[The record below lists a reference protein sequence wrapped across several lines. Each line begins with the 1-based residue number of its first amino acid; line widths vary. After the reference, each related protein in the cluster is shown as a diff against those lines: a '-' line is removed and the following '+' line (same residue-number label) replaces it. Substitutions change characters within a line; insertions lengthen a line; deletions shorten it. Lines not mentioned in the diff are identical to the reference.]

1 MSILKSKHSG
11 WTWEGR
17 RTPFGGGKGG
27 GAPPPPDYRGA
38 AIETAKGDLEAARI
52 ATGANRVNQ
61 ITPYGSLVYSQQG
74 RFDPRAYEQAY
85 QSYQKSLS
93 EGLPEGYSFT
103 DTTGGPRTAV
113 MPQEGYTWAYGPT
126 GDRIQVRKDV
136 ANLKAPR
143 PEDFLTAPATQD
155 EGWTVRQFLS
165 PEQQQ
170 LLDYQNKTSI
180 GLGELTG
187 TGLDYVKGMLQ
198 DPFTTKNLPSL
209 GFNAGETYQD
219 AYMRR
224 LQPQIQQSRDR
235 LNQDLANRGIDI
247 GSEAY
252 QRAMFQQAQRE
263 NDLLLGATTQGFGT
277 GLSARQQ
284 GFTEA
289 AYQRNEPLNTLNAVR
304 TGAQVTNPS
313 FVSVPQQATTK
324 GADLLGAAT
333 AEGNYNTASANAQA
347 AQNAGMT
354 SGLFSLASTGVMAF

>member
-1 MSILKSKHSG
+1 MSILRSKHSG

-27 GAPPPPDYRGA
+27 SPPPPDYRGA
-38 AIETAKGDLEAARI
+38 AIETAKGDIEAARL
-52 ATGANRVNQ
+52 ATAANRVNQ
-61 ITPYGSLVYSQQG
+61 ITPYGELRY
-74 RFDPRAYEQAY
+74 
-85 QSYQKSLS
+85 
-93 EGLPEGYSFT
+93 
-103 DTTGGPRTAV
+103 TTNPA
-113 MPQEGYTWAYGPT
+113 
-126 GDRIQVRKDV
+126 DV
-136 ANLKAPR
+136 DQWGNQMW
-143 PEDFLTAPATQD
+143 TATQ
-155 EGWTVRQFLS
+155 TLS
-165 PEQQQ
+165 PAQQK
-170 LLDYQNKTSI
+170 LLDYQNATSE

-187 TGLDYVKGMLQ
+187 TGLNYVRGMLQ

-224 LQPQIQQSRDR
+224 LQPQIQQSRDK
-235 LNQDLANRGIDI
+235 LQQDLANRGIDI

-304 TGAQVTNPS
+304 TGAQVTNPT

-333 AEGNYNTASANAQA
+333 AEGNYNTASANANA

>member
-1 MSILKSKHSG
+1 M
-11 WTWEGR
+11 
-17 RTPFGGGKGG
+17 GKGG
-27 GAPPPPDYRGA
+27 SAPPPPDYRGA

-52 ATGANRVNQ
+52 AANANRVNQ

-74 RFDPRAYEQAY
+74 KFDPRGYEQAY
-85 QSYQKSLS
+85 QSYQKALS
-93 EGLPEGYSFT
+93 QQGAGLPQGYSLT
-103 DTTGGPRTAV
+103 DTNPFAMRAAV
-113 MPQEGYTWAYGPT
+113 QPKEGFQFAYGPS
-126 GDRIQVRKDV
+126 GDRIEVPLSGDQ
-136 ANLKAPR
+136 LKAPR
-143 PEDFLTAPATQD
+143 VEDFLTAPATEDQ
-155 EGWTVRQFLS
+155 GWTVRQYLS

-187 TGLDYVKGMLQ
+187 TGLNYVKGMLQ

-209 GFNAGETYQD
+209 GINAGETYQD

-224 LQPQIQQSRDR
+224 LQPQIQQSRDALQQR
-235 LNQDLANRGIDI
+235 LANQGIDI

-252 QRAMFQQAQRE
+252 QRAMFQQDQRE

-304 TGAQVTNPS
+304 TGAQVTNPT

-333 AEGNYNTASANAQA
+333 AEGNYNTASANAAQA
-347 AQNAGMT
+347 GQAGMT
-354 SGLFSLASTGVMAF
+354 QGLVSLGSTAMMAF

>member
-1 MSILKSKHSG
+1 M
-11 WTWEGR
+11 
-17 RTPFGGGKGG
+17 GKGG
-27 GAPPPPDYRGA
+27 GSAPPPPDYRGA

-52 ATGANRVNQ
+52 AAGANRVNQ

-74 RFDPRAYEQAY
+74 KFDPRAYEQAY
-85 QSYQKSLS
+85 QSYQKALS
-93 EGLPEGYSFT
+93 QGSGLPQGYSLI
-103 DTTGGPRTAV
+103 DPNPMQPRLAV
-113 MPQEGYTWAYGPT
+113 MPKTGFQFAYGPN
-126 GDRIQVRKDV
+126 GEQIEVPLS
-136 ANLKAPR
+136 ASELKAPR
-143 PEDFLTAPATQD
+143 VEDFLTAPATQD
-155 EGWTVRQFLS
+155 EGWTVRQYLS

-187 TGLDYVKGMLQ
+187 KGLNYVEGMLQ
-198 DPFTTKNLPSL
+198 NPFTTANLPSL
-209 GFNAGETYQD
+209 GINAGETYQD

-224 LQPQIQQSRDR
+224 LQPQIQQSREQLQQR
-235 LNQDLANRGIDI
+235 LANQGIDI

-252 QRAMFQQAQRE
+252 QRAMMQQAQRE

-304 TGAQVTNPS
+304 TGAQVTNPT

-333 AEGNYNTASANAQA
+333 AEGNYNTASANANA

-354 SGLFSLASTGVMAF
+354 QGLVSLGSTAIMAF

>member
-27 GAPPPPDYRGA
+27 SPPPPDYRGA
-38 AIETAKGDLEAARI
+38 AIETAKGDIEAARL
-52 ATGANRVNQ
+52 ATAANRVNQ
-61 ITPYGSLVYSQQG
+61 ITPYGELRY
-74 RFDPRAYEQAY
+74 
-85 QSYQKSLS
+85 
-93 EGLPEGYSFT
+93 
-103 DTTGGPRTAV
+103 TTNPA
-113 MPQEGYTWAYGPT
+113 
-126 GDRIQVRKDV
+126 DV
-136 ANLKAPR
+136 DQWGNQMW
-143 PEDFLTAPATQD
+143 TATQ
-155 EGWTVRQFLS
+155 TLS
-165 PEQQQ
+165 PAQQK
-170 LLDYQNKTSI
+170 LLDYQNQTSE

-187 TGLDYVKGMLQ
+187 TGLNYVRGMLQ
-198 DPFTTKNLPSL
+198 NPFTTTNLPSL
-209 GFNAGETYQD
+209 GINAGETYQD

-224 LQPQIQQSRDR
+224 LQPQIQQSRDK
-235 LNQDLANRGIDI
+235 LQQDLANRGIDI

-304 TGAQVTNPS
+304 TGAQVTNPT